1 MDVWKQY
8 STMVVIVTIIIV
20 ISKGLVTR
28 MDIHSMNKRAL
39 NVKFCEEENLELIYH
54 PYV

>member
-1 MDVWKQY
+1 M
-8 STMVVIVTIIIV
+8 MVVIVTIIIL

-28 MDIHSMNKRAL
+28 MDIHSMNKKAL
-39 NVKFCEEENLELIYH
+39 NVKFGEEENSKLIYH

>member
-8 STMVVIVTIIIV
+8 SMMVVIVTIIIV
-20 ISKGLVTR
+20 ISKG
-28 MDIHSMNKRAL
+28 MGIHSMNKKAL
-39 NVKFCEEENLELIYH
+39 NVKFGEEENSKLIYH